1 MAYRF
6 LIALLLLCATSVDA
20 QLASMRQRNG
30 PIGFVSLGAGFLR
43 PAHIR
48 DGSTSADWLFDATIQ
63 YQGSVEYALRNQSAV
78 GIAGSYARV
87 PLEYRDRD
95 GLFPACA
102 ACDADATIWTAL
114 AFFRAGGGSG
124 FHQLIELGVGATG
137 YQDFETEDGSPLP
150 PAKADMDITLS
161 VGYGFGYG
169 FGDRAAIF
177 LVQSADQS
185 LHQRGDGS
193 NEGTTSVQHFVTR
206 IGLRYGLGNRRT
218 Y

>member
-6 LIALLLLCATSVDA
+6 LFALMFVCATSVDA
-20 QLASMRQRNG
+20 QVASLRSRTE
-30 PIGFVSLGAGFLR
+30 PSGFVSLAAGFLQ
-43 PAHIR
+43 PARMR
-48 DGSTSADWLFDATIQ
+48 DASTNADWLFDAAIQ
-63 YQGSVEYALRNQSAV
+63 YRGSVEYALRNQSAF
-78 GIAGSYARV
+78 GIAGTYARV

-95 GLFPACA
+95 GLFPECA
-102 ACDADATIWTAL
+102 SCDADATIWTAL

-124 FHQLIELGVGATG
+124 FHQIIELSIGATG
-137 YQDFETEDGSPLP
+137 YQDFETEGGSPLP

-169 FGDRAAIF
+169 FGNRLAIV

-185 LHQRGDGS
+185 LHQRGESS
-193 NEGTTSVQHFVTR
+193 NEGTTSVQHYVTR
-206 IGLRYGLGNRRT
+206 VGMRYGLGSRRT